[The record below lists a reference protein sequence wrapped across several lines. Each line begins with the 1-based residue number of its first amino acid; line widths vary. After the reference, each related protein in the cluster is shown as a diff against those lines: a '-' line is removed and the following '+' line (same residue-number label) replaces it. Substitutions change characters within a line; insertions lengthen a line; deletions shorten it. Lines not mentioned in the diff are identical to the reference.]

1 MSETSET
8 SAPSGKLE
16 RLDLVIRS
24 LRRTRNKLGC
34 GFVFILGFGIAAIV
48 GGIVSDEA
56 GIGAVIVGVVCVL
69 LSALGA
75 KIIWPNLKPAESPLV
90 KLLLEHPE
98 KIAWIYTAM
107 DPGSGGVW
115 GKTVNVNVNDT
126 DKKAYSFSAK
136 AKELDQMMETL
147 TSFAPRAAVGMT
159 DEIKKKYFQDP
170 WSVMADA
177 ETKDV

>member
-1 MSETSET
+1 MKETN
-8 SAPSGKLE
+8 APSEKLE
-16 RLDLVIRS
+16 KLDLVIRS

-34 GFVFILGFGIAAIV
+34 GFILVLGIGIAMV
-48 GGIVSDEA
+48 LGGLFSEEA
-56 GIGAVIVGVVCVL
+56 STGLTIFGAVCILLAAFGV
-69 LSALGA
+69 
-75 KIIWPNLKPAESPLV
+75 KIILPNLSPVNSPLV
-90 KLLLEHPE
+90 KLLLERPE

-126 DKKAYSFSAK
+126 DKKAYTFSAK
-136 AKELDQMMETL
+136 AKELDQVMEIL

-170 WSVMADA
+170 WSVMADS
-177 ETKDV
+177 ETKDG

>member
-1 MSETSET
+1 MTET
-8 SAPSGKLE
+8 SAPSEKLE
-16 RLDLVIRS
+16 KLDLVIRS
-24 LRRTRNKLGC
+24 LKRTRNKLGC
-34 GFVFILGFGIAAIV
+34 GFILILGIGIAMVI
-48 GGIVSDEA
+48 GGIYSKEA
-56 GIGAVIVGVVCVL
+56 STGLAIFGAVCILLAAFGV
-69 LSALGA
+69 
-75 KIIWPNLKPAESPLV
+75 KIILPNLHPAKSPLV
-90 KLLLEHPE
+90 KLLLEQPE

-115 GKTVNVNVNDT
+115 GKTVNVNVNDV
-126 DKKAYSFSAK
+126 DQKVYSFSAK
-136 AKELDQMMETL
+136 AKELDQVMEIL